1 MILGYADNFLPFLEE
16 IIMLGTCFPFPGF
29 DIDDHSPVLLSKVLQ
44 DDHIMWFI
52 GIIHINTAG
61 PHTENLE
68 HEKEKTSH
76 IAHKDCKE
84 HC

>member
-1 MILGYADNFLPFLEE
+1 
-16 IIMLGTCFPFPGF
+16 MLGTCFPLPGF

-61 PHTENLE
+61 PRAEDLNMTQTE
-68 HEKEKTSH
+68 KATQQH
-76 IAHKDCKE
+76 IQHSAFRLCR
-84 HC
+84 